1 MSTEHDPLT
10 PVFAWRLK
18 AALDRVTPPAS
29 LPRYASASLGRVR
42 PWRVAPFLLAAAMAV
57 LLALTATATTGSPNP
72 VVWTRDAASTIQS
85 VGHAPDVVP
94 SPQPVPDQA
103 PAKPSRS
110 SAPAAPA
117 AAPTHQPETEHG
129 ASPTP
134 DRSQQSDDSEQH
146 DLKESSLQWSGHWG
160 SGTATGTT
168 SGASRHPRNQDDH

>member
-29 LPRYASASLGRVR
+29 LPRYASASVGRVR
-42 PWRVAPFLLAAAMAV
+42 PWRVAPFLLAAAMVV

-85 VGHAPDVVP
+85 VGHAPEVIPP
-94 SPQPVPDQA
+94 SPQPVPQQA
-103 PAKPSRS
+103 PAKPARS
-110 SAPAAPA
+110 SVPVAPA
-117 AAPTHQPETEHG
+117 AAPTHQPQHG

-134 DRSQQSDDSEQH
+134 DTSEQQGDSQGH
-146 DLKESSLQWSGHWG
+146 ELKDSSLQWSGHWG
-160 SGTATGTT
+160 SGTATSTT
-168 SGASRHPRNQDDH
+168 ERASRHPRSRNDD